1 MKARSIAT
9 IPGVLLAC
17 CAVSTPVLA
26 KDNCTGHGI
35 GVGSARV
42 IIQDNRT
49 LPMHLATGEC
59 TSTGESASKCTFKD
73 KDGDEWTDVNEWTGV
88 GLEGTWR
95 TVSGTGK
102 YAKATTSHGWWK
114 TVRSDPVKIW
124 AVGGYCALAAKRK

>member
-1 MKARSIAT
+1 
-9 IPGVLLAC
+9 
-17 CAVSTPVLA
+17 
-26 KDNCTGHGI
+26 
-35 GVGSARV
+35 
-42 IIQDNRT
+42 
-49 LPMHLATGEC
+49 MHLATGEC

-114 TVRSDPVKIW
+114 TVRSDPVNIW